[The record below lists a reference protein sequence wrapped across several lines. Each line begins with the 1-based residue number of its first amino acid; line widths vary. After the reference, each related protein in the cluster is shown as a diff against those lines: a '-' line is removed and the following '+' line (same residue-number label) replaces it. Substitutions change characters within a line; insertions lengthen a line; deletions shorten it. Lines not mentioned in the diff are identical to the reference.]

1 LAGNGGGGPHPGPLG
16 DSAMESPTPE
26 AKSSPE
32 TGVVAERGLHGT
44 RSGRQLWT
52 AVFGVCLCLFTLAEV
67 NYPRLSPQG
76 QLAVF
81 ALLGLVLCF
90 LNYPLHPRWQK
101 HWVSRYADIALCVL
115 AVVGCGYVL
124 IQTEPIFRNW
134 WIQGQSL
141 GNRAGQESGLDLAVG
156 LLLAGLVIEAA
167 RRSLGMALPLLALV
181 FVGYALW
188 GARLPD
194 WLLPH
199 RGYDL
204 QRTVAQTVLQ
214 GQGVFGVALRV
225 MFTYVFLFVIFGA
238 FLKATGA
245 TQFIIDFARHLF
257 RNSLGGPAKVAVLS
271 SGLMGSLSGSAVAN
285 TATTGT
291 FTIPMMRASGYRP
304 ETAAGI
310 EAAASSGGALVPPV
324 MGAAAYMMLELVT
337 PPVTYLQIIR
347 AAILPAVLFYLS
359 LFLIVHFH
367 SKRLGTLAADRV
379 TGAGIA
385 GARPAQ
391 WNLMAGLVFAF
402 AFVSLIIFL
411 VLGYSAFRAVTL
423 SLGVILLLSFFS
435 RSTRMNV
442 AGMVQAL
449 TQSARDVIPLVSA
462 AACVGVVIGVVTL
475 TGVGTRLP
483 GLILPL
489 AQGNLFLA
497 LLLIMLSSI
506 ILGLGLPSV
515 VCYLLMATLVGPV
528 LGQMGVV
535 PLAAHFFIFYFG
547 MLSMVT
553 PPVAL
558 AAYAASS
565 IAGSPMMATAWAAFR
580 FSLVGFTL
588 PFMFVF
594 RPELL
599 MLDASGGS
607 ASWLAMAYAF
617 GIAALGITGFAAG
630 LSGQF
635 LQPIGWRMR
644 SLAFL
649 SAGLLLFP
657 GKGTAGMPI
666 PLHDAL
672 GIALLAALTL
682 LNWKRAVP
690 GAAA

>member
-1 LAGNGGGGPHPGPLG
+1 MATGGGARFGTLDG
-16 DSAMESPTPE
+16 SCMESPHLEPTPTAGPGALSEE
-26 AKSSPE
+26 ARA
-32 TGVVAERGLHGT
+32 GA
-44 RSGRQLWT
+44 RSGRESWT
-52 AVFGVCLCLFTLAEV
+52 AILGVGLCLFTLAEV
-67 NYPRLSPQG
+67 NYPRLSPQS

-90 LNYPLHPRWQK
+90 LNFPVHPRWRDYR
-101 HWVSRYADIALCVL
+101 VARYTDVALCLL
-115 AVVGCGYVL
+115 AVVGCGYILV
-124 IQTEPIFRNW
+124 QTEPVFRSW
-134 WIQGQSL
+134 WVQGQSL
-141 GNRAGQESGLDLAVG
+141 GNRAGQESGLDFAVG
-156 LLLAGLVIEAA
+156 LLLAGLVLEAA
-167 RRSLGMALPLLALV
+167 RRSLGTALPLLALV

-204 QRTVAQTVLQ
+204 PRTVAQTVLQ

-225 MFTYVFLFVIFGA
+225 MFTYVFLFVMFGA

-257 RNSLGGPAKVAVLS
+257 RHSLGGPAKVSVLS

-291 FTIPMMRASGYRP
+291 FTIPMMRASGYRS

-337 PPVTYLQIIR
+337 PPVTYLQIIQ

-367 SKRLGTLAADRV
+367 SKRIGAVATAGVRGPAG
-379 TGAGIA
+379 TGAGDP
-385 GARPAQ
+385 R
-391 WNLMAGLVFAF
+391 WNLAAGLVFGV
-402 AFVSLIIFL
+402 AFVSLIVFL
-411 VLGYSAFRAVTL
+411 VLGYSAFRAVSL
-423 SLGVILLLSFFS
+423 SLGVILVLSWFN
-435 RSTRMNV
+435 RSTRMTV
-442 AGMVQAL
+442 SGMVRAL
-449 TQSARDVIPLVSA
+449 TQAARDVIPLVSA

-483 GLILPL
+483 ALILPL
-489 AQGNLFLA
+489 AQDSLFLA

-528 LGQMGVV
+528 LGQLGVV

-599 MLDASGGS
+599 MLDASGGP
-607 ASWLAMAYAF
+607 ANWLAMAYAF

-630 LSGQF
+630 LSGQ
-635 LQPIGWRMR
+635 LIRPLAWRMR
-644 SLAFL
+644 LLAFL

-657 GKGTAGMPI
+657 GTRTVVIPI

-672 GIALLAALTL
+672 GIALLVTL
-682 LNWKRAVP
+682 AVVNAKVAVNRSP
-690 GAAA
+690 